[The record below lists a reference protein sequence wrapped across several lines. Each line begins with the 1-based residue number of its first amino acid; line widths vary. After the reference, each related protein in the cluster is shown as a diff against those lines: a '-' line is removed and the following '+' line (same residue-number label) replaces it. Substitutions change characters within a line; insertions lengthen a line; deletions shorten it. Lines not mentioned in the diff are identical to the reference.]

1 MQEFFAMGGHG
12 LYVWLSYGLS
22 FLVIGLLVW
31 RVRSARRAFV
41 RQARAR
47 AQRLSAEPQAK

>member
-22 FLVIGLLVW
+22 FLVIALLVW

-41 RQARAR
+41 SQARAR
-47 AQRLSAEPQAK
+47 AQRLNAAPSE

>member
-1 MQEFFAMGGHG
+1 MGGHG

-22 FLVIGLLVW
+22 FLVIALLVW

-41 RQARAR
+41 SQARAR
-47 AQRLSAEPQAK
+47 SQRLSADAQVK